1 MRIVFCLT
9 IVLLAFSSCK
19 KNREKVIA
27 KWRLIQYVE
36 FDSLGDRTKGFS
48 YSEICPFKI
57 FEIEANTWST
67 YDENCDGEVI
77 DGLNG
82 IYKVEEDTMIKEGF
96 DANGVWQQ
104 EWYLISWLSRRK
116 YQFDLWKT
124 VNDTTGEWEIV
135 DARHYE
141 YRKVKE

>member
-9 IVLLAFSSCK
+9 ILMLAFSSCK
-19 KNREKVIA
+19 KNHEKVIA

-57 FEIEANTWST
+57 FEVEANTWNK
-67 YDENCDGEVI
+67 YDEDCDCGQVE
-77 DGLNG
+77 GLNG
-82 IYKVEEDTMIKEGF
+82 IYSVDEDTMIVQGF
-96 DANGVWQQ
+96 DANGTWAQD
-104 EWYLISWLSRRK
+104 WYLITKLNRQK
-116 YQFDLWKT
+116 FQFDLWKS

-135 DARHYE
+135 DIRHYE